1 MKIKQIALVA
11 GGTFALAAPALAV
24 PVIDGSIAGDG
35 YGDALSVQTVQTQF
49 GDNGSELNAAYGALD
64 AGRLYLALTGNLE
77 DNFNKLEIF
86 IDSAPGG
93 ENIFSGTPGND
104 GTGVMTGLT
113 FDTGFEADYH
123 IIVRRGFDGSP
134 KFDLDFAVLGT
145 PDFSAYFDIFGGA
158 SEGVG
163 TTGTGANASPIEV
176 GFDNSNTAGIL
187 GGDGPADQAAAL
199 AVETGLELSIDLADL
214 GAPIGDFRIM
224 AFVNGGDHNFA
235 SNQFL
240 GGLTPPQGNLGGDG
254 FGNFTGT
261 LNFDLN
267 DFAGEQFFTIPA
279 PGTVGIF
286 ALAGIA
292 GLRRRR

>member
-1 MKIKQIALVA
+1 LP
-11 GGTFALAAPALAV
+11 T
-24 PVIDGSIAGDG
+24 
-35 YGDALSVQTVQTQF
+35 
-49 GDNGSELNAAYGALD
+49 
-64 AGRLYLALTGNLE
+64 
-77 DNFNKLEIF
+77 
-86 IDSAPGG
+86 SAP
-93 ENIFSGTPGND
+93 
-104 GTGVMTGLT
+104 
-113 FDTGFEADYH
+113 
-123 IIVRRGFDGSP
+123 
-134 KFDLDFAVLGT
+134 
-145 PDFSAYFDIFGGA
+145 
-158 SEGVG
+158 
-163 TTGTGANASPIEV
+163 
-176 GFDNSNTAGIL
+176 
-187 GGDGPADQAAAL
+187 
-199 AVETGLELSIDLADL
+199 
-214 GAPIGDFRIM
+214 PIGDFRIM